1 MDLTAVS
8 TQPSTYITSRARETD
23 FHAEGQI
30 LDLQDVFSGNPSY
43 HVKVREM
50 KIFFIVIIKMP
61 VETAG
66 QKRELALEKSQNISG
81 DCSVAGKLDPIAA
94 ATESLHCT
102 TSRKQ

>member
-1 MDLTAVS
+1 
-8 TQPSTYITSRARETD
+8 
-23 FHAEGQI
+23 
-30 LDLQDVFSGNPSY
+30 
-43 HVKVREM
+43 
-50 KIFFIVIIKMP
+50 MP